1 MTYLLDAN
9 VFIQAQN
16 QYYGFDIVPAFW
28 DWLIAAN
35 GAGIVFSVEKV
46 GDELFGYGDEL
57 SDWAKERAKAGGF
70 FLQPDDA
77 VLAAL
82 KDLAL
87 WARTQSFTDAAINE
101 FLQAADYYLVAH
113 AYAHGHLVVTQEIF
127 EPAITK
133 KIKIPNA
140 CNGMGVEWMNTYAM
154 LRTEGAK
161 FVM

>member
-9 VFIQAQN
+9 VFIQAKN

-35 GAGIVFSVEKV
+35 GAGTVFSVEKV
-46 GDELFGYGDEL
+46 GDELLGYGDEL
-57 SDWAKERAKAGGF
+57 SDWAKARVKAGGF
-70 FLQPDDA
+70 FLQPDNA
-77 VLAAL
+77 VLNAL
-82 KDLAL
+82 KGLAQ
-87 WARTQSFTDAAINE
+87 WAQGQTFTEAAINE

-113 AYAHGHLVVTQEIF
+113 AYAHGHVAVSQEIF
-127 EPAITK
+127 EPGMTK
-133 KIKIPNA
+133 RIKIPNA
-140 CNGMGVEWMNTYAM
+140 CNGMGVQWMNTYTM